1 MLDHKN
7 FPFTTITS
15 IDLPSPPFWC
25 NFETIY
31 HRLGIAPMCW
41 YSNPAKTL
49 FETWTHMAGTLT
61 QPKPCLELEP
71 MWLGL
76 KPSWN
81 PAWDLNPFG
90 WVSYSAKTHGTWFQ
104 DLRKLKFLLSH
115 HRKNSVRDKV
125 IGKKWIYSDSER
137 STLHRVWAIAEG
149 ECRHEMWPG

>member
-1 MLDHKN
+1 MWHEPVQGNEDLKKKPWVLLCWVSWRVGSCIGMLK
-7 FPFTTITS
+7 PFTS
-15 IDLPSPPFWC
+15 DWDWNWDLNSC
-25 NFETIY
+25 
-31 HRLGIAPMCW
+31 
-41 YSNPAKTL
+41 
-49 FETWTHMAGTLT
+49 AGTQT
-61 QPKPCLELEP
+61 QPKLCLGLEP
-71 MWLGL
+71 IRLGL

-90 WVSYSAKTHGTWFQ
+90 WVSNSAKTHGTWSQ